1 MTDRHTEHD
10 ELIERIKPIL
20 AGHDP
25 SIQSTVLADLLSMWV
40 VGHAPPLREPL
51 LTLHMTLVHHLITVN
66 DKILFGDKGHP
77 GA

>member
-40 VGHAPPLREPL
+40 VGHAPPLR
-51 LTLHMTLVHHLITVN
+51 
-66 DKILFGDKGHP
+66 
-77 GA
+77 